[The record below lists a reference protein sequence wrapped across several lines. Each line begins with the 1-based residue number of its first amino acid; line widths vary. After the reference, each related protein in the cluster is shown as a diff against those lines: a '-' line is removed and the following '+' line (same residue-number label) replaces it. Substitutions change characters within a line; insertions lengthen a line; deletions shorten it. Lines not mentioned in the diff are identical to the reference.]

1 MKNTLLSILVLT
13 SIFGAITL
21 NSTTAVS
28 AEAGVDAKPDANRD
42 YLIDK
47 MNRLY
52 LSLAPNDPSRNAIV
66 LRLADL
72 LAERARQNTMLKADG
87 KCQKCVSPEADRAK
101 ALQYYSESLA
111 KLSEDKKDKV
121 LVQIGHLNQ
130 LLGQEKKALDAYS
143 RLADEGSTPSAKSE
157 AYLSMAE
164 MHFKKSQWQLANANY
179 EKSIEHNKNNSG
191 SKGFAL
197 YKQGWSLFNLGKVS
211 EGKNNLLTVLKTPAY
226 MSKSGSGE
234 SVTDTAFQ
242 EQVAHDYAEIAG
254 RDFKESDLDNILQL
268 SPVTKKLDNLF
279 TVATELERTGKK
291 ENAIKAW
298 SFLHQNQPQ
307 PEDRALTKAHMATVH
322 LQMGKNAEAS
332 QDFNEAFSLI
342 SQAKDKKSPALEDAR
357 RLLKATIVT
366 WNQAEKK
373 APSVELLETY
383 KNYLAN
389 FGYEKEMNQ
398 WAVQT
403 AVDLKKWNEAWQIHS
418 DATAVISQQAQ
429 TKPTAENT
437 KLLETHL
444 LQGIE
449 LGELAKDPQILRT
462 AQDEY
467 LAKSLSK
474 SKAWEVA
481 YQKAYTG
488 YENATA
494 SKANGTKD
502 AAFLADL
509 EKVVMSKQAPTD
521 LRIKSGDLYLDYL
534 AASTESAA
542 ATAAT
547 AATPATTKTKKNDAE
562 IEAKARQFHAQL
574 SGAKGYNSDW
584 LKIAEKS
591 VLNQVAEQVQ
601 LVNNDQAWAVLQKF
615 EPKNA
620 EAKDVVTYYKNKVV
634 LAEKRKDIASAMEA
648 TKSLLSLKDLSAE
661 DKSFAQT
668 KMAFYSDLKMDFKTA
683 LTMTE
688 QLPQS
693 VISEDKKNLKLALYS
708 DLLGQGTAAYLKKYI
723 PVAKDQEAKLAA
735 ISEVIRASKTP
746 DTEIKAYEKDL
757 ATKTELLGEM
767 ALLSYA
773 KPKDQKEKDKSYAMT
788 LMKKY
793 PALKETAGGLAIYR
807 DQQLSAM
814 NQLVPQIQKMHL
826 DNDATKKTYQKT
838 LVQDMKTRVQSL
850 DKLDVFA
857 ADAIK
862 SKDWTLQVVTLGAVA
877 RESDR
882 FYNEI
887 MSLPMPE
894 GLTPEEQGEYMR
906 LLGERAA
913 PYKVKSEQVFG
924 KLKDFWS
931 NADGLASV
939 EKRLQG
945 PYQDLAK
952 NEKTAIMSVVTEEN
966 KARVVALSEKPT
978 SATVAAGGNPAGT
991 APQNLEQARSAV
1003 KNDPFNV
1010 GLVENLKQLEQQ
1022 RGNLSMVQYLEGRLT
1037 DLKSVQDS
1045 NVNKGVQ

>member
-1 MKNTLLSILVLT
+1 MKKMLLSILFFT
-13 SIFGAITL
+13 SIF
-21 NSTTAVS
+21 SAVCLKPAVVFAADS
-28 AEAGVDAKPDANRD
+28 SVAEATKTDANRD

-72 LAERARQNTMLKADG
+72 LAERARQNTMLKAEG
-87 KCQKCVSPEADRAK
+87 KCQKCISPEADRSK

-111 KLSEDKKDKV
+111 KLSEEKKDKV

-130 LLGQEKKALDAYS
+130 LLGQDKKALDAYT
-143 RLADEGSTPSAKSE
+143 RLAEEGSSPSAKSE

-164 MHFKKSQWQLANANY
+164 MYFKKSQWQQANANY

-197 YKQGWSLFNLGKVS
+197 YKQGWSLFNLGKIS
-211 EGKNNLLTVLKTPAY
+211 EAKNNLLTVLKTPAY
-226 MSKSGSGE
+226 LSKSGSGE
-234 SVTDTAFQ
+234 SVTDTAFH

-254 RDFKESDLDNILQL
+254 RDFKDADLENILQL
-268 SPVTKKLDNLF
+268 SPPTKKLDNLF
-279 TVATELERTGKK
+279 TIASELERTGKK

-322 LQMGKNAEAS
+322 LQMGKNADAA
-332 QDFNEAFSLI
+332 QDFNEAFNLI
-342 SQAKDKKSPALEDAR
+342 SQAKDKKSTALEDAR

-403 AVDLKKWNEAWQIHS
+403 AVDLKKWNEAWQLHNN
-418 DATAVISQQAQ
+418 ATAVIMNQAQ
-429 TKPTAENT
+429 TKPSAEAN
-437 KLLETHL
+437 KQLETHL

-449 LGELAKDPQILRT
+449 LGEMSKDPQILRT

-467 LAKSLSK
+467 LAKSATK

-481 YQKAYTG
+481 YQKAYVG

-494 SKANGTKD
+494 GKADSPKD
-502 AAFLADL
+502 EAFLADL
-509 EKVVMSKQAPTD
+509 EKVVVSKQAPTD

-534 AASTESAA
+534 AAN
-542 ATAAT
+542 
-547 AATPATTKTKKNDAE
+547 KKNDAD
-562 IEAKARQFHAQL
+562 IESKARQFHAQL
-574 SGAKGYNSDW
+574 VGTKGYTSDW
-584 LKIAEKS
+584 SKISEKS
-591 VLNQVAEQVQ
+591 VLNQVAADVKAG
-601 LVNNDQAWAVLQKF
+601 NTDQAWVALQKF
-615 EPKNA
+615 DIKNA

-668 KMAFYSDLKMDFKTA
+668 KMAYYSDLKMDFKTA
-683 LTMTE
+683 MTMTE

-723 PVAKDQEAKLAA
+723 PVAKDQDAKLAA
-735 ISEVIRASKTP
+735 ITEVIRASKTP
-746 DTEIKAYEKDL
+746 DIEIKAYEKEL
-757 ATKTELLGEM
+757 ATKTDMLGEM
-767 ALLSYA
+767 ALLSYS
-773 KPKDQKEKDKSYAMT
+773 KGKDQKEKDKTYAMT

-793 PALKETAGGLAIYR
+793 LALKETAGGLAIYR
-807 DQQLSAM
+807 DQQLQAM
-814 NQLVPQIQKMHL
+814 NQFIPQVQKMQL
-826 DNDATKKTYQKT
+826 DSDATKKTYQKT
-838 LVQDMKTRVQSL
+838 LVQDMKARVQSL

-862 SKDWTLQVVTLGAVA
+862 SKDWTLQVVALGAVA

-906 LLGERAA
+906 LLGERSA
-913 PYKVKSEQVFG
+913 PYKLKAEQVQA

-931 NADGLASV
+931 NSEGLTAV
-939 EKRLQG
+939 EKRMQG
-945 PYQDLAK
+945 PYSELAK
-952 NEKTAIMSVVTEEN
+952 NEKASLLTVVTEEN
-966 KARVVALSEKPT
+966 KARVASLSDKTQTVAT
-978 SATVAAGGNPAGT
+978 ATTATATVN
-991 APQNLEQARSAV
+991 APQSLEQARLAV

-1010 GLVENLKQLEQQ
+1010 GLVESLKQLEQQ

-1037 DLKSVQDS
+1037 DLKTAQDS